1 MAMQHVTIHGHDV
14 AYRKLGD
21 GPAIL
26 LVHGMAGS
34 ASTWRHVAP
43 ALAQHATVIAPD
55 LPGHGR
61 SENGGGDYS
70 LGSFASTL
78 RDLLVA
84 LGHERVTIVGQSLGG
99 GVAMQFAYQ
108 YPERCDR
115 LVLVGSGGLG
125 QDVHLLLRALSF
137 PGAEYV
143 LALAAAEPVRNA
155 GTWLGNVFGRVGL
168 RPQPLVEEMWRAYA
182 TLGDAQTRQAF
193 VRTLRSV
200 VDVTG
205 QCVSA
210 TDRLY
215 LTSVMPT
222 LLVWGDADHII
233 PVSHA
238 YAAHEA
244 MPGSRLEVFE
254 GVGHFPH
261 CEAPDR
267 FTRVLLDFVRDAP
280 PAPPVTNRLR
290 ELLASS
296 QTA

>member
-1 MAMQHVTIHGHDV
+1 MPVQTVSIHGHDL
-14 AYRKLGD
+14 AYRTAGD
-21 GPAIL
+21 GPAFL

-34 ASTWRHVAP
+34 ASTWRHVMP
-43 ALAQHATVIAPD
+43 ALSANATVVAPD

-61 SENGGGDYS
+61 SDKGRGDYS
-70 LGSFASTL
+70 LGGYASAL
-78 RDLLVA
+78 RDLLLA
-84 LGHERVTIVGQSLGG
+84 LGHERVTVVGQSLGG
-99 GVAMQFAYQ
+99 GIAMQFAYQ
-108 YPERCDR
+108 YPERCER

-125 QDVHLLLRALSF
+125 PEVHLLLRALSF
-137 PGAEYV
+137 PGAEYLLG
-143 LALAAAEPVRNA
+143 LACAEPVRNA
-155 GTWLGNVFGRVGL
+155 GTALANLFGRVGL
-168 RPQPLVEEMWRAYA
+168 RPQPAVDEMWRAYA
-182 TLGDAQTRQAF
+182 SLGDAESRQAF

-200 VDVTG
+200 IDVGG

-222 LLVWGDADHII
+222 LLVWGAADRII

-238 YAAHEA
+238 YDAHAA

-267 FTRVLLDFVRDAP
+267 FVDVLLDFVRTTEPAGP
-280 PAPPVTNRLR
+280 PESRIR
-290 ELLASS
+290 DLLA
-296 QTA
+296 ARGA

>member
-1 MAMQHVTIHGHDV
+1 VQIHGHDV
-14 AYRKLGD
+14 AYRVAGS
-21 GPAIL
+21 GPPLL

-34 ASTWRHVAP
+34 ASTWRHVMP
-43 ALAQHATVIAPD
+43 ELARDHTVIAPD

-61 SENGGGDYS
+61 SAKGPGDYS
-70 LGSFASTL
+70 LGSLASNL

-115 LVLVGSGGLG
+115 LVLVSSGGLG
-125 QDVHLLLRALSF
+125 QEVHLLLRAMSF

-143 LALAAAEPVRNA
+143 LALGCAAPLRDA
-155 GTWLGNVFGRVGL
+155 GNKVGELLGRVGL

-182 TLGDAQTRQAF
+182 SLADGETRQAF

-200 VDVTG
+200 VDAGG

-222 LLVWGDADHII
+222 LVVWGDADRII

-244 MPGSRLEVFE
+244 MPGSRLEIFP
-254 GVGHFPH
+254 GAGHFPH
-261 CEAPDR
+261 CEAPAR
-267 FTRVLLDFVRDAP
+267 FVEVLRTFVRETR
-280 PAPPVTNRLR
+280 PAPPVGPRLR
-290 ELLASS
+290 ELITTRSA
-296 QTA
+296 